1 LLFSLTI
8 GICGL
13 NSRRFE
19 NVFFSSAVNL
29 SPFSL
34 LSCLAHLYP
43 LTNRLPR
50 YMRKIRASENLC
62 YRTKHIEMTF
72 YEDIETIAEDD
83 MKIVSPEGSI
93 I

>member
-1 LLFSLTI
+1 
-8 GICGL
+8 
-13 NSRRFE
+13 
-19 NVFFSSAVNL
+19 
-29 SPFSL
+29 
-34 LSCLAHLYP
+34 
-43 LTNRLPR
+43 
-50 YMRKIRASENLC
+50 MRKIRASENLC